1 MIKYLLAICIVV
13 GLPISA
19 YGVEMTVYKTVHSPY
34 GIENTIAKIVSGS
47 KGKLTAMK
55 ELTRH
60 DAELMAGDIDAAI
73 KTLRVWVN
81 GEEVDVKVLTA
92 SVDLLNQFLEWQREK
107 DWITFLDLLPKIEKV
122 RATIEEATK
131 INNMLM
137 GFIEDTGSK
146 EGTIEYRYS
155 FWYQIPGMSNKVYIT
170 RYTKIQDNYLY
181 LHTHLNG
188 KMMMLTSAS
197 LSIVARESEDE
208 TTTIRADLT
217 AATNLGNRCRLVRRA
232 VNRRMPG
239 MMCQQLNEIESK
251 ARGLAEAGT
260 ADPWQAM
267 KSFINIVPK
276 QGMR

>member
-1 MIKYLLAICIVV
+1 MSRYVLAICIVA
-13 GLPISA
+13 GLSTSA
-19 YGVEMTVYKTVHSPY
+19 FGVEKTVYKVVHSPY

-60 DAELMAGDIDAAI
+60 DAELMADDIDAAI
-73 KTLRVWVN
+73 KTLKVWVN

-131 INNMLM
+131 INNLLM
-137 GFIEDTGSK
+137 GFLEDTGPK

-155 FWYQIPGMSNKVYIT
+155 FWYQIPGQRNKVYIT

-181 LHTHLNG
+181 LYTHLDGN
-188 KMMMLTSAS
+188 MMMLTSAS
-197 LSIVARESEDE
+197 LAITARESEDE

-217 AATNLGNRCRLVRRA
+217 AATNLGNRCCLVRRA

-239 MMCQQLNEIESK
+239 MMCQQLNNIERK
-251 ARGLAEAGT
+251 ARSLAEAGT

-267 KSFINIVPK
+267 RSFIDIVPK